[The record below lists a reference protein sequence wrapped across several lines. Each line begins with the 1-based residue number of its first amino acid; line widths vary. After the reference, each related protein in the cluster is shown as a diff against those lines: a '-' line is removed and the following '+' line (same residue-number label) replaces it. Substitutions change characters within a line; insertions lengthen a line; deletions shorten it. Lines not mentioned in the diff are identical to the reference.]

1 MWLRN
6 WTTCCVHPAPFF
18 PDAAVL
24 RPHLWQL
31 RTSSPAPGSR
41 EGKVLPAWQWRED
54 RYADI
59 TTRAQDHSTS
69 SEGLE
74 GDKVRVLE
82 ELGRKGLDG
91 FLV

>member
-6 WTTCCVHPAPFF
+6 WTTCCVHPASFF
-18 PDAAVL
+18 PDPAGL
-24 RPHLWQL
+24 RPRLWQL

-59 TTRAQDHSTS
+59 TRAWDHSAS

-74 GDKVRVLE
+74 GDKVLVLE
-82 ELGRKGLDG
+82 ELRRKGPDG

>member
-1 MWLRN
+1 MAPELDHMLCAPCILLPGPRGPQ
-6 WTTCCVHPAPFF
+6 TTSVAT
-18 PDAAVL
+18 AN
-24 RPHLWQL
+24 QL
-31 RTSSPAPGSR
+31 PAPGSR

-59 TTRAQDHSTS
+59 TRARDHSAS

-74 GDKVRVLE
+74 GDKVLVLE
-82 ELGRKGLDG
+82 ELGRKGPDG